1 MEELYQKIRSGM
13 FVISGPCVIESES
26 TVMYLAEHIADI
38 CRKLNLTYIFKASF
52 DKANRTSVDA
62 YRGPGLEE
70 GLRIL
75 EKVKQNFGLPLT
87 TDIHETYQV
96 APAAEV
102 IDILQ
107 IPAFLCRQTD
117 LLVAAGKTGNIVNV
131 KKGQFLS
138 GQDMQYPAEKIASTG
153 NTKIML
159 TERGNSF
166 GYANLVVDLRN
177 LVEMRSFGYPVV
189 MDVTHSTQK
198 PGGLGG
204 RSGGNREM
212 APYISAAAAAV
223 GVDGFFFEVHHEPEK
238 ALSDGPNMVRLEDFE
253 GILRNC
259 QALHQA
265 TTLC

>member
-1 MEELYQKIRSGM
+1 MNDLYQKIKEGT
-13 FVISGPCVIESES
+13 FLISGPCVIESEA
-26 TVMYLAEHIADI
+26 VVLHLAEAIAKI
-38 CRKLNLTYIFKASF
+38 CEKLQVTYIFKASF
-52 DKANRTSVDA
+52 DKANRTSVDS

-75 EKVKQNFGLPLT
+75 EKVKKEFNLPVT

-96 APAAEV
+96 AAAADV

-107 IPAFLCRQTD
+107 IPAFLSRQTD
-117 LLVAAGKTGNIVNV
+117 LLVACGKTGRIVNI

-138 GQDMQYPAEKIASTG
+138 GTDMIYPAQKVESTG
-153 NTKIML
+153 NSRIIL

-166 GYANLVVDLRN
+166 GYANLVVDFRN
-177 LVEMRSFGYPVV
+177 IIEMKSFGYPVV

-204 RSGGNREM
+204 KSGGNREF

-223 GVDGFFFEVHHEPEK
+223 GVDGFFFEVHHQPEE
-238 ALSDGPNMVRLEDFE
+238 ALSDGPNMVRLQDFE
-253 GILRNC
+253 NILSNC
-259 QALHQA
+259 IRIKEVTRLS
-265 TTLC
+265 